1 LKVSKIL
8 AKCRYIENQ
17 IKVNISNTVNGLP
30 GMKGFE
36 KRLPRSA
43 RRTRKPL
50 QTDWITSRRPTWV
63 KCTYEKCLH
72 EWIYKGAGNWAE
84 CPICHNCMKV
94 SAGKRHYG
102 K

>member
-1 LKVSKIL
+1 L

-17 IKVNISNTVNGLP
+17 IKVNISNTANCLP
-30 GMKGFE
+30 VMKGFE

-50 QTDWITSRRPTWV
+50 QTDWIKFSRKPTWV